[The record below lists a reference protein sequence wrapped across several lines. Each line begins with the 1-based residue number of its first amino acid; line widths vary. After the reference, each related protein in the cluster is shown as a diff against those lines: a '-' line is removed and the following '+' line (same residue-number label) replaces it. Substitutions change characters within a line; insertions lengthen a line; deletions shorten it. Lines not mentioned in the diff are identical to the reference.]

1 MRGNRAKQQQFLG
14 LIQIV
19 DSVPA
24 GYGNINL
31 EGKWKCMKLNCWG
44 SCQSVK
50 RNMDQCRIDM
60 SGWVLSYQHVVMRI
74 SYILCLALAPISQES
89 ASCGLKCSCLC
100 EESHKSSVSHQF
112 PSLYCDW
119 LNLMMQK
126 GSPWPWDCDLTIIVC
141 DQLYQCCNYSVL
153 IWSRLR

>member
-60 SGWVLSYQHVVMRI
+60 SAKLSTCWYENILYLVSGTGANLSGICFIWVKMLLFVWRKPQKFSF
-74 SYILCLALAPISQES
+74 SPISFPLLWLTKLDDAERFSLTLRLWLDNYRVWS
-89 ASCGLKCSCLC
+89 AL
-100 EESHKSSVSHQF
+100 
-112 PSLYCDW
+112 
-119 LNLMMQK
+119 
-126 GSPWPWDCDLTIIVC
+126 
-141 DQLYQCCNYSVL
+141 SVL
-153 IWSRLR
+153 

>member
-60 SGWVLSYQHVVMRI
+60 SAKLSTCCYENILYIVSGTGANLSGICFMWVKMLLFVWRKPQKFSF
-74 SYILCLALAPISQES
+74 SPISFPLLWLTKLDDAERFSLTLRLWLDNYRVWS
-89 ASCGLKCSCLC
+89 AL
-100 EESHKSSVSHQF
+100 
-112 PSLYCDW
+112 
-119 LNLMMQK
+119 
-126 GSPWPWDCDLTIIVC
+126 
-141 DQLYQCCNYSVL
+141 SVL
-153 IWSRLR
+153 

>member
-74 SYILCLALAPISQES
+74 SYIVSGTGANLSGICFMWVKMLLFVWRKPQKFSFSPISFPLLWLTKLDDAERFSLTLRLWLDNYRVWS
-89 ASCGLKCSCLC
+89 AL
-100 EESHKSSVSHQF
+100 
-112 PSLYCDW
+112 
-119 LNLMMQK
+119 
-126 GSPWPWDCDLTIIVC
+126 
-141 DQLYQCCNYSVL
+141 SVL
-153 IWSRLR
+153 

>member
-60 SGWVLSYQHVVMRI
+60 SAKLSTCCYENILYLVSGTGVNLSGICFMWV
-74 SYILCLALAPISQES
+74 
-89 ASCGLKCSCLC
+89 KCSCLC

>member
-1 MRGNRAKQQQFLG
+1 MRSNRAKQQQFLG

-60 SGWVLSYQHVVMRI
+60 SAKLSTCCYENILYLVSGTDANLSGICFMWVKMLLFVWRKPQKFSF
-74 SYILCLALAPISQES
+74 SPISFPLLWLTKLDDAERFSLTLRLWLDNYRVWS
-89 ASCGLKCSCLC
+89 AL
-100 EESHKSSVSHQF
+100 
-112 PSLYCDW
+112 
-119 LNLMMQK
+119 
-126 GSPWPWDCDLTIIVC
+126 
-141 DQLYQCCNYSVL
+141 SVL
-153 IWSRLR
+153 

>member
-60 SGWVLSYQHVVMRI
+60 GAKLSTCCYENILYIVSGTGANLSGICFMWVKMLLFVWRKPQKFSF
-74 SYILCLALAPISQES
+74 SPISFPLLWLTKLDDAERFSLTLRLWLDNYRVWS
-89 ASCGLKCSCLC
+89 AL
-100 EESHKSSVSHQF
+100 
-112 PSLYCDW
+112 
-119 LNLMMQK
+119 
-126 GSPWPWDCDLTIIVC
+126 
-141 DQLYQCCNYSVL
+141 SVL
-153 IWSRLR
+153 